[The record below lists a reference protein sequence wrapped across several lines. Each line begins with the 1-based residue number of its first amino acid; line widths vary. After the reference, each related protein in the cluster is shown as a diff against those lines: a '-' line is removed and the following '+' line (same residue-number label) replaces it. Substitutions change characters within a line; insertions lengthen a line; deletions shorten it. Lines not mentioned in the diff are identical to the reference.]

1 MLEEIYPRYH
11 ARFSSLALFGPHV
24 EGFVVWLRDQ
34 GYARL
39 PIRRRVRVLPRIEQ
53 MLRTRGVRRLEELE
67 ERALLG
73 LTPKDSQDDIYL
85 SASVRSLVRY
95 CIARGMLAPS
105 VASPVQQLVAGYAEH
120 LDRVRGFAVSTR
132 TDHAATA
139 SEMLRFVEFDGDPSP
154 LRAIEPHTLEAL
166 LRVLGAR
173 LSRDSLQH
181 TVAHL
186 RSFLRFLA
194 SRGLVRPGLDA
205 QIDTPRVYRGERLPR
220 ALPWESVRTLLASI
234 DRSTGMGKRDYAML
248 LLIATY
254 GLRTSEVVALR
265 LDDIQWRQERFLVP
279 RPKIDAPLVLPLR
292 MEVAAALLDYLRNA
306 RPDLPHRQ
314 VFLRVRGPSG
324 PLGPT
329 AVTEIFH
336 GVVRRGG
343 LDIPYRGAHCL
354 RHSLAVHL
362 LRQGAS
368 LLSIRELLGHRSTE
382 STCVYLRLH
391 VEDLR
396 DVALPLPAQVQG

>member
-1 MLEEIYPRYH
+1 MLEEICPRYH

-24 EGFVVWLRDQ
+24 EGLVVWLRDQ
-34 GYARL
+34 GYASL

-53 MLRTRGVRRLEELE
+53 MLRERGVLQIEEIN
-67 ERALLG
+67 ERALLR
-73 LTPKDSQDDIYL
+73 LAPKDSQDDVYL
-85 SASVRSLVRY
+85 AATVRSLARY
-95 CIARGMLAPS
+95 FTVQGMLAPS
-105 VASPVQQLVAGYAEH
+105 ITTPVQQLTEEYAEY
-120 LDRVRGFAVSTR
+120 LDRVRGLAVSTR
-132 TDHAATA
+132 LHHVATA
-139 SEMLRFVEFDGDPSP
+139 AEMLTFVKFDGDPSSM
-154 LRAIEPHTLEAL
+154 RAIGPQTLEAL
-166 LRVLGAR
+166 LRVLGTR

-181 TVAHL
+181 AVAHL

-248 LLIATY
+248 LLVATY
-254 GLRTSEVVALR
+254 GLRTSEVAALR
-265 LDDIQWRQERFLVP
+265 LDDIKWREERLLVP
-279 RPKIDAPLVLPLR
+279 RSKIDAPLVLPLR
-292 MEVAAALLDYLRNA
+292 TEVAAALLDYLRNA

-324 PLGPT
+324 PLRPT
-329 AVTEIFH
+329 AVTEVFQ
-336 GVVRRGG
+336 GAVRRGG
-343 LDIPYRGAHCL
+343 LDITYQGPHCL